1 MQHDESLWPQE
12 VSVGEV
18 IYPPGGT
25 LGPRYQKTLQ
35 LVLLYSGHMRL
46 WVDGTMREAAS
57 KSVCILLPEHE
68 EYFAFDTRSETH
80 HSWVHIALPTFSPE
94 LLARLQ
100 QLDWPLPLSPVM
112 TQFMREAL
120 MLQTMPFSTSQE
132 MLKALAL
139 LMLWRYIG
147 EGEHALLP
155 ASSSPPALLVQAQ
168 QFILMHL
175 QEPITLQQIAQASA
189 VSPFHLIRLFQKHL
203 SLTPIAYLW
212 QQRIAEGIKLLE
224 QTGLPIGTIAS
235 QCGFQSRYHF
245 SRRIRQET
253 GSTPQE
259 VRRRFWQQSTEGR
272 GVKP

>member
-1 MQHDESLWPQE
+1 MQHYESFWPQE

-57 KSVCILLPEHE
+57 RSVCILLPEHE

-80 HSWVHIALPTFSPE
+80 HSWVHIALPTFFPA

-100 QLDWPLPLSPVM
+100 QLVWPLPLSPPM

-147 EGEHALLP
+147 EGEQALIPSISSLP
-155 ASSSPPALLVQAQ
+155 ALV
-168 QFILMHL
+168 
-175 QEPITLQQIAQASA
+175 
-189 VSPFHLIRLFQKHL
+189 VKRNNL
-203 SLTPIAYLW
+203 S
-212 QQRIAEGIKLLE
+212 
-224 QTGLPIGTIAS
+224 
-235 QCGFQSRYHF
+235 
-245 SRRIRQET
+245 
-253 GSTPQE
+253 
-259 VRRRFWQQSTEGR
+259 
-272 GVKP
+272 